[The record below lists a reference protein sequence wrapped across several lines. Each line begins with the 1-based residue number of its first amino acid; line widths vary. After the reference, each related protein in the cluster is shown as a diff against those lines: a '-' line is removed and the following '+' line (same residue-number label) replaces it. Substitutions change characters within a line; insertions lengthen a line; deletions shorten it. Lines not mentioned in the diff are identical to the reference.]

1 MSEPLLVIISGA
13 PGTGKTTLGRR
24 IAAELRFPFIGKDDI
39 KERLFDTLGVGDRA
53 WSRKLGIATYPL
65 LYYFVETQISVGRS
79 LVVESNFR
87 PELSTAEFL
96 DLKNRYAFEPFQILC
111 QTEPD
116 VLLERFKRRSLSG
129 ERHPGHVDHLNYEE
143 FEATVLQNQHDVLPI
158 GGTVI
163 RLDTTDFARVDYQA
177 LFEAL
182 RSAAS
187 GR

>member
-1 MSEPLLVIISGA
+1 
-13 PGTGKTTLGRR
+13 
-24 IAAELRFPFIGKDDI
+24 
-39 KERLFDTLGVGDRA
+39 
-53 WSRKLGIATYPL
+53 LGIATYPL

-87 PELSTAEFL
+87 PDLSTAEFL
-96 DLKNRYAFEPFQILC
+96 DLKNRYDFAPFQILC
-111 QTEPD
+111 QTEPG

-129 ERHPGHVDHLNYEE
+129 ERHPGHVDHLYYEE

-158 GGTVI
+158 GGAVI